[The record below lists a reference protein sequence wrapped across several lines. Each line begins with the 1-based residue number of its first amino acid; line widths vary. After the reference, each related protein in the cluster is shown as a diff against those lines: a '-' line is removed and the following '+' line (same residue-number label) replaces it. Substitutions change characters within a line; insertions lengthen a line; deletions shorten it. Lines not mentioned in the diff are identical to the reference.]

1 MSTPSRKKHPYGSF
15 ALVVTLYVLAV
26 AAFSTWSYFE
36 LQAGR
41 PYPKPTEQY
50 QKLLARTALVE
61 GTQALFLLI
70 MPIPLIALYHRARSH
85 TSRKEVQLNE
95 KLESD
100 FRTLKKHE
108 AELQDAILDLERFN
122 ALATGR
128 EERILELK
136 IEVNAL
142 LMELNRPK
150 RYETAPD
157 KKS

>member
-15 ALVVTLYVLAV
+15 ALVVTLYVFAV
-26 AAFSTWSYFE
+26 VAFSTWSYVE

-41 PYPKPTEQY
+41 PYPNQTEKQR
-50 QKLLARTALVE
+50 KHFARTALIE
-61 GTQALFLLI
+61 GTQALFLFAML
-70 MPIPLIALYHRARSH
+70 IPLIVLYHRARIHS
-85 TSRKEVQLNE
+85 SRKERQLNA

-108 AELQDAILDLERFN
+108 SELQDAILDLERFN